1 MSDDP
6 ATTFFPDADEIPS
19 LYDVLGVSAEATDDE
34 IKKAYRRLSLLNHPD
49 KVAAT
54 ASSPEDLAA
63 ATLKFQQIGFAYT
76 VLKDAA
82 RREKYDM
89 TGSTMEMSA
98 EGAKTEA
105 EWRDYF
111 RELWT
116 GEVSAQTMNDFAKKY
131 QGSDEERRDI
141 LEAYKNS
148 SGDIESILNS
158 VMCATIDDEDR
169 FVKLIDDA
177 IAAKEVKATPAWK
190 KSSKDTQGK
199 EKRKKKADKEA
210 KEAEELAKEL
220 GVHDKLY
227 GNGSSSSKGWKGKGK
242 GKKADAEDD
251 EASLRALIQGNQA
264 KRMNSLIDSL
274 EAKYAAAEAKKGKK
288 RSSTGGED
296 AAKGGK
302 KAKKEAE
309 PTEEEF
315 AAIQAKMDARRS
327 RK

>member
-1 MSDDP
+1 
-6 ATTFFPDADEIPS
+6 
-19 LYDVLGVSAEATDDE
+19 VSAEATDDE

-49 KVAAT
+49 KVAAS

-82 RREKYDM
+82 RREKYDL

-111 RELWT
+111 KELWT
-116 GEVSAQTMNDFAKKY
+116 GEVSAQSIDDFAKKY
-131 QGSDEERRDI
+131 QGTLEQPWECRTSRSPQLLRAGSDEERGDI
-141 LEAYKNS
+141 LEAYKAS
-148 SGDIESILNS
+148 SGDIDSIFSS
-158 VMCATIDDEDR
+158 VMCATVDDEDR
-169 FVKLIDDA
+169 FVKLINDA
-177 IAAKEVKATPAWK
+177 IAAKEIKATPAWK
-190 KSSKDTQGK
+190 KAVKDTKGK
-199 EKRKKKADKEA
+199 ERRKKAAEKEA

-227 GNGSSSSKGWKGKGK
+227 GNGSSSAKGGKGK
-242 GKKADAEDD
+242 GKDKKADTEDD
-251 EASLRALIQGNQA
+251 EASLRALIQGNQT

-288 RSSTGGED
+288 RSSTGGEEG
-296 AAKGGK
+296 AKGGK
-302 KAKKEAE
+302 KAKKEVE

-315 AAIQAKMDARRS
+315 AAIQAKMDARRG
-327 RK
+327 KK